1 MIILYYSFFN
11 IYYFFLHHTLLL
23 FYSFHVAA
31 STRVGNNLGAGRPD
45 CAKIAGYVSPSLAL
59 GKYCIVLY
67 VTLRNVTLRDLSMYA
82 LTKWLFFTFYIIGYY
97 EK

>member
-1 MIILYYSFFN
+1 MIILCYSLFN

-23 FYSFHVAA
+23 LYSFHVAA